1 MPAAIPLVS
10 AGIGLVGSAIGK
22 KKGGGGAA
30 TGGNPAIQAMS
41 QQAMAGQ
48 GNLAGQAAGM
58 GAPNIGA
65 AANFYQT
72 MLRGSR
78 GAMAQA
84 TAGPRA
90 AITDTYRGA
99 ARGLERSGLRGAV
112 RDMAVADLGRQQ
124 ASDVSKLVTGVQPA
138 AADALNSLG
147 QQSMGTAANAYG
159 SLVGAGFEDR
169 RIGLAGQQY
178 ADQQSE
184 KLWGNI
190 GKLVTDGYGAWTNRT
205 KKPLGA
211 PGMVPGQMPS

>member
-22 KKGGGGAA
+22 KKGGGGGA
-30 TGGNPAIQAMS
+30 TGGNPAIQAQS
-41 QQAMAGQ
+41 LAAMRGQ
-48 GNLAGQAAGM
+48 GQLAGQAAGL

-72 MLRGSR
+72 MLRGDRAS
-78 GAMAQA
+78 MALA

-99 ARGLERSGLRGAV
+99 ARGLQRSGLRGAV
-112 RDMAVADLGRQQ
+112 RDMATADLARQQ
-124 ASDVSKLVTGVQPA
+124 SSDVSKLVTGVQPA

-147 QQSMGTAANAYG
+147 QQAMGTASSAYG
-159 SLVGAGFEDR
+159 SLTGLGLEDR
-169 RIGLAGQQY
+169 RIGLEGQKY
-178 ADQQSE
+178 SDQQSE

-190 GKLVTDGYGAWTNRT
+190 GKLVTDGYGAWTNRN
-205 KKPLGA
+205 KGGGAA